1 MTVQYDVKSAYTTSA
16 TAALVTGRTRLKQ
29 ILFIGNGT
37 GGTFTLYDND
47 SAASG
52 NILFQFKFSTAVQP
66 FQVLIPGEGIL
77 AQNGIYLS
85 STNLSALSICYG

>member
-1 MTVQYDVKSAYTTSA
+1 MTVQYDVQSAYVAGNTG
-16 TAALVTGRTRLKQ
+16 ALYAGRTRLKQ
-29 ILFIGNGT
+29 IVFLGT
-37 GGTFTLYDND
+37 GTAGTIIIYDNA

-77 AQNGIYLS
+77 AQNGLYLS
-85 STNLSALSICYG
+85 GTNLSAVSVCYG